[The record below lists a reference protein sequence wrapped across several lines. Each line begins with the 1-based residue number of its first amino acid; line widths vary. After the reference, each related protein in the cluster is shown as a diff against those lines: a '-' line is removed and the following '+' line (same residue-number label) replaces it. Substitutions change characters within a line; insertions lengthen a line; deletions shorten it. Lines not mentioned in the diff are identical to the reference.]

1 MIKNYYAM
9 HNNYVSRGN
18 HIMCDIIYSIAK
30 KIRIPLRFC
39 LENPLNLSH
48 YKSVSQIMFHIDIFM
63 SLMTASICIFNS
75 FRVPLLSINR
85 QGISSL

>member
-1 MIKNYYAM
+1 MKNYYAM

-39 LENPLNLSH
+39 LENPLNLSR
-48 YKSVSQIMFHIDIFM
+48 
-63 SLMTASICIFNS
+63 N
-75 FRVPLLSINR
+75 
-85 QGISSL
+85 